1 MTVLYYYFFIAKD
14 RLKSIRENILYSKSL
29 RKVLG
34 NLVLCF
40 ISLIAVPFS
49 YSYLLIYLGNWISK
63 SLISSGLLIENKIMQ
78 FMLLGFL
85 LVIVIDTV
93 VLLIISVLGS
103 GALSLWIMARYSYEL
118 FGKEL
123 QDKKEKRVANLPDS
137 KKESVNFLKYSLM
150 ILLAMI
156 LVVALL
162 YIFNAELLLR
172 LLDFIFEI
180 FQKILDLFSEVTD
193 FLFRVW
199 ASPLSLFK

>member
-1 MTVLYYYFFIAKD
+1 MTALYYYLFINKGI
-14 RLKSIRENILYSKSL
+14 LKSIRENILYSKSL
-29 RKVLG
+29 RKVLA
-34 NLVLCF
+34 NIVLCF
-40 ISLIAVPFS
+40 ISLIAIPFS
-49 YSYLLIYLGNWISK
+49 YSVLLIYINNWISM
-63 SLISSGLLIENKIMQ
+63 SLISSGVIENKAI
-78 FMLLGFL
+78 LLILGCVSL
-85 LVIVIDTV
+85 ITIIEMAGM
-93 VLLIISVLGS
+93 LIISLLGIM
-103 GALSLWIMARYSYEL
+103 ALSFWIMARYSYEL

-123 QDKKEKRVANLPDS
+123 QNKKEKRIANLPDS
-137 KKESVNFLKYSLM
+137 KKESVNFLKYSLI

-199 ASPLSLFK
+199 PSPLSLFK

>member
-34 NLVLCF
+34 NIVLCF
-40 ISLIAVPFS
+40 ISLIAIPFS
-49 YSYLLIYLGNWISK
+49 YSFLLIYINNWISM
-63 SLISSGLLIENKIMQ
+63 SLISSGVIENKAI
-78 FMLLGFL
+78 LLILGCVSL
-85 LVIVIDTV
+85 ITIIEIVGM
-93 VLLIISVLGS
+93 LIISLLGIL
-103 GALSLWIMARYSYEL
+103 ALSFWTMARWFYEL

-123 QDKKEKRVANLPDS
+123 QNKEEKRVANLPDS

-162 YIFNAELLLR
+162 YFFNAELLLR

-199 ASPLSLFK
+199 PSPLSLFK

>member
-1 MTVLYYYFFIAKD
+1 MTVLYYYLFIEKD

-29 RKVLG
+29 RKVLA
-34 NLVLCF
+34 NIVLCF
-40 ISLIAVPFS
+40 VSLIAVPFS
-49 YSYLLIYLGNWISK
+49 YSYLPMYLAKWISM
-63 SLISSGLLIENKIMQ
+63 SLISSGLIENKIMQ
-78 FMLLGFL
+78 FMLLGL
-85 LVIVIDTV
+85 LLIFFIEIVG
-93 VLLIISVLGS
+93 LLIISVLGS
-103 GALSLWIMARYSYEL
+103 LALSFWIMARYSYEL

-123 QDKKEKRVANLPDS
+123 QNKKEKRVANLPDS
-137 KKESVNFLKYSLM
+137 KKESVNFLKYSLI

-199 ASPLSLFK
+199 PSPISLFK

>member
-1 MTVLYYYFFIAKD
+1 MNF
-14 RLKSIRENILYSKSL
+14 
-29 RKVLG
+29 
-34 NLVLCF
+34 
-40 ISLIAVPFS
+40 
-49 YSYLLIYLGNWISK
+49 
-63 SLISSGLLIENKIMQ
+63 
-78 FMLLGFL
+78 
-85 LVIVIDTV
+85 
-93 VLLIISVLGS
+93 
-103 GALSLWIMARYSYEL
+103 

-123 QDKKEKRVANLPDS
+123 QNKKEKRVANLPDS

-162 YIFNAELLLR
+162 YIFKAELLLR

-199 ASPLSLFK
+199 PSPLSLFK

>member
-1 MTVLYYYFFIAKD
+1 MNF
-14 RLKSIRENILYSKSL
+14 
-29 RKVLG
+29 
-34 NLVLCF
+34 
-40 ISLIAVPFS
+40 
-49 YSYLLIYLGNWISK
+49 
-63 SLISSGLLIENKIMQ
+63 
-78 FMLLGFL
+78 
-85 LVIVIDTV
+85 
-93 VLLIISVLGS
+93 
-103 GALSLWIMARYSYEL
+103 

-123 QDKKEKRVANLPDS
+123 QNKKEKRVANLPDS

-172 LLDFIFEI
+172 LLDFIFES

>member
-1 MTVLYYYFFIAKD
+1 MNF
-14 RLKSIRENILYSKSL
+14 
-29 RKVLG
+29 
-34 NLVLCF
+34 
-40 ISLIAVPFS
+40 
-49 YSYLLIYLGNWISK
+49 
-63 SLISSGLLIENKIMQ
+63 
-78 FMLLGFL
+78 
-85 LVIVIDTV
+85 
-93 VLLIISVLGS
+93 
-103 GALSLWIMARYSYEL
+103 

-123 QDKKEKRVANLPDS
+123 QNQKEKRVANLPDS

-199 ASPLSLFK
+199 PSPLSLFK

>member
-1 MTVLYYYFFIAKD
+1 MTALYYYLFINKGI
-14 RLKSIRENILYSKSL
+14 LKSIRENILYSKSL
-29 RKVLG
+29 RKVLA
-34 NLVLCF
+34 NIVLCF
-40 ISLIAVPFS
+40 ISLIAIPFS
-49 YSYLLIYLGNWISK
+49 YSLLLIYINNWISM
-63 SLISSGLLIENKIMQ
+63 SLISSGVIENKAI
-78 FMLLGFL
+78 LLILGCVSL
-85 LVIVIDTV
+85 ITIIEMAGM
-93 VLLIISVLGS
+93 LIISLLGIL
-103 GALSLWIMARYSYEL
+103 ALSFWIMARYSYEL

-123 QDKKEKRVANLPDS
+123 QNKKKKRIANLPDS
-137 KKESVNFLKYSLM
+137 KKESVNFLKYSLI

-199 ASPLSLFK
+199 PSPLSLFK

>member
-1 MTVLYYYFFIAKD
+1 MTALYYYLFINKGI
-14 RLKSIRENILYSKSL
+14 LKSIRENILYSKSL
-29 RKVLG
+29 RKVLA
-34 NLVLCF
+34 NIVLCF
-40 ISLIAVPFS
+40 ISLIAIPFS
-49 YSYLLIYLGNWISK
+49 YSFLLIYINNWISM
-63 SLISSGLLIENKIMQ
+63 SLISSGVIDNKAILLI
-78 FMLLGFL
+78 LGCVSL
-85 LVIVIDTV
+85 ITIIEMAGM
-93 VLLIISVLGS
+93 LIISLLGIL
-103 GALSLWIMARYSYEL
+103 ALSFWIMARYSYEL

-123 QDKKEKRVANLPDS
+123 QNKKEKRIANLPDS
-137 KKESVNFLKYSLM
+137 KKESVNFLKYSLI

-199 ASPLSLFK
+199 PSPLSLFK

>member
-1 MTVLYYYFFIAKD
+1 MTALYYYLFINKGI
-14 RLKSIRENILYSKSL
+14 LKSIRENILYSKSVW
-29 RKVLG
+29 KVMT
-34 NLVLCF
+34 NIVHCF
-40 ISLIAVPFS
+40 FSLIAIPFS
-49 YSYLLIYLGNWISK
+49 YSFLLIYINNWISM
-63 SLISSGLLIENKIMQ
+63 SLISSGVIENKAI
-78 FMLLGFL
+78 LLILGCVSL
-85 LVIVIDTV
+85 ITIIEMAGM
-93 VLLIISVLGS
+93 LIISLLGIL
-103 GALSLWIMARYSYEL
+103 ALSFWIMARYSYEL

-123 QDKKEKRVANLPDS
+123 QNKKEKRVANLPDS

-199 ASPLSLFK
+199 PSPLSLFK

>member
-1 MTVLYYYFFIAKD
+1 MNF
-14 RLKSIRENILYSKSL
+14 
-29 RKVLG
+29 
-34 NLVLCF
+34 
-40 ISLIAVPFS
+40 
-49 YSYLLIYLGNWISK
+49 
-63 SLISSGLLIENKIMQ
+63 
-78 FMLLGFL
+78 
-85 LVIVIDTV
+85 
-93 VLLIISVLGS
+93 
-103 GALSLWIMARYSYEL
+103 

-123 QDKKEKRVANLPDS
+123 QNKKEKRVANLPDS

-193 FLFRVW
+193 FLFTIW
-199 ASPLSLFK
+199 PSPLSLFK